1 MQSHIGSLVFTKVS
15 VISKLPYGHT
25 GSFAAT
31 AYVNQCAFLLH
42 SYHACSPLPATR
54 SIPHR
59 PVPASAQAVQ
69 RQRAV
74 GYLRES
80 LLLSYTALFDN
91 VVFSVFE
98 WLRLDKILKWLTPK
112 LEDGYASLTG
122 KWYTLADGQHRS
134 ISLVNHTAFDFS
146 IPQQYKTAD
155 FPFDSSPETAS
166 QVAKTSQHGCTFDLP
181 SLYRAHMLSLC
192 MKLVYEKHEVIA
204 DIASRYLGC
213 TLQGYFL
220 TSDKQTK
227 KQRHDAEATKHSK
240 NTSKAAFVP
249 RTLAILLEMPKAI
262 IMAFRGTEPTNL
274 INMRSSGKISM
285 THPEGMGGVHDGFWT
300 ALMYESEEEG
310 GASLFDRLVEALQE
324 GDQKLE
330 IYLTGHSLGGALAAV
345 FAQAL
350 VARGH
355 EKLAQRVKGVHTFGG
370 PRIGDAD
377 FCTLLG
383 EQYPNRTFRYV
394 HGADIIPKIP
404 PRFLLYDHF
413 PREIYL
419 SSFGQLVLETRDIAK
434 WHKGEAWGY
443 LPIQLYKT
451 VGNLIRLRESP
462 IRTIYR
468 LALLLTVPGLSDH
481 FPQDYEQLLRDQV
494 TSSADSHAPLIWS
507 RHMLDDKFSRVQQ
520 IVTRV

>member
-1 MQSHIGSLVFTKVS
+1 M
-15 VISKLPYGHT
+15 
-25 GSFAAT
+25 
-31 AYVNQCAFLLH
+31 
-42 SYHACSPLPATR
+42 
-54 SIPHR
+54 
-59 PVPASAQAVQ
+59 
-69 RQRAV
+69 
-74 GYLRES
+74 
-80 LLLSYTALFDN
+80 
-91 VVFSVFE
+91 
-98 WLRLDKILKWLTPK
+98 
-112 LEDGYASLTG
+112 
-122 KWYTLADGQHRS
+122 
-134 ISLVNHTAFDFS
+134 
-146 IPQQYKTAD
+146 
-155 FPFDSSPETAS
+155 
-166 QVAKTSQHGCTFDLP
+166 
-181 SLYRAHMLSLC
+181 
-192 MKLVYEKHEVIA
+192 
-204 DIASRYLGC
+204 
-213 TLQGYFL
+213 
-220 TSDKQTK
+220 
-227 KQRHDAEATKHSK
+227 
-240 NTSKAAFVP
+240 
-249 RTLAILLEMPKAI
+249 
-262 IMAFRGTEPTNL
+262 
-274 INMRSSGKISM
+274 
-285 THPEGMGGVHDGFWT
+285 
-300 ALMYESEEEG
+300 
-310 GASLFDRLVEALQE
+310 
-324 GDQKLE
+324 
-330 IYLTGHSLGGALAAV
+330 GGALAAV

-355 EKLAQRVKGVHTFGG
+355 EKLAQRVQGVHTFGG

-377 FCTLLG
+377 FCNLLG
-383 EQYPNRTFRYV
+383 EQYPNSTFRYV